1 LQAAMDTTFER
12 FIACHNAQKERNKL
26 RVTTS
31 AERRAAMIAKSEG
44 LEIDVKITYPQWFVD
59 ELAGFAPKVL

>member
-1 LQAAMDTTFER
+1 MDSKFVR
-12 FIACHNAQKERNKL
+12 FIDCHNAQKERNKL

-44 LEIDVKITYPQWFVD
+44 LEIDVKIAYPAWFED
-59 ELAGFAPKVL
+59 ELAGMRPRVVE

>member
-1 LQAAMDTTFER
+1 
-12 FIACHNAQKERNKL
+12 
-26 RVTTS
+26 
-31 AERRAAMIAKSEG
+31 MIAKSEG